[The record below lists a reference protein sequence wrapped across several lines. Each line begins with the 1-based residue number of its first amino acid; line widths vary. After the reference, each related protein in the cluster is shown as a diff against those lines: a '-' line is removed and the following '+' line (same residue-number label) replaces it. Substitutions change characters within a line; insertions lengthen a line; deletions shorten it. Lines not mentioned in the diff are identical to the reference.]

1 MSPPIL
7 IGDVRD
13 HVDGPP
19 AFVFHVSQMNA
30 ARSPHSELCQPSQGV
45 LGAVGVDGGHAAR
58 RIGLPLAVDRLLHV
72 GLDLVVE
79 AHAEVGAAVALDA
92 IGLFPIRAVNLRVV
106 LHLARLDQTGVD
118 LLVFRK
124 VAILNKEAAA
134 LPGQRDHAL
143 FLEGVERLLSAEPD
157 FAVVGSVTSGA
168 QALAVLQTQHPDI
181 ILLDYDLGNEQGLQ
195 FLEGL
200 RRDGSRI
207 PILMITAGVGDSQ
220 VRRILE
226 LPPSGIILKHKPS
239 ELLVQAIR
247 AMLRGETWLDSKLVL
262 PLVTQKPRKIIAE
275 DPQLTARERDVLRGV
290 FEGNHN
296 KVIASNLQVSESAVK
311 ATLQQLFDKTGV
323 RTRTQLL
330 RLALEKHAA
339 DWLGI
344 VRQE

>member
-1 MSPPIL
+1 M
-7 IGDVRD
+7 DD
-13 HVDGPP
+13 HV
-19 AFVFHVSQMNA
+19 
-30 ARSPHSELCQPSQGV
+30 
-45 LGAVGVDGGHAAR
+45 
-58 RIGLPLAVDRLLHV
+58 
-72 GLDLVVE
+72 
-79 AHAEVGAAVALDA
+79 
-92 IGLFPIRAVNLRVV
+92 
-106 LHLARLDQTGVD
+106 
-118 LLVFRK
+118 
-124 VAILNKEAAA
+124 
-134 LPGQRDHAL
+134 L

-157 FAVVGSVTSGA
+157 FAVVGSFTSGV
-168 QALAVLQTQHPDI
+168 QALAVLQTQRPDI
-181 ILLDYDLGNEQGLQ
+181 ILLDYDLGNEQGLA

-207 PILMITAGVGDSQ
+207 PVLVITAGVGDSQ

-226 LPPSGIILKHKPS
+226 LRPSGIILKHKPS

-262 PLVTQKPRKIIAE
+262 PLVTQKPRKTIAE
-275 DPQLTARERDVLRGV
+275 NPQLTARERDVLRGV

-330 RLALEKHAA
+330 RLALEKHPA

-344 VRQE
+344 VQQE